1 MRLLARRL
9 AAART
14 TITQQNDEIRELK
27 AELTHQRRQLRL
39 SEEARASLD
48 EQIRILQ
55 AANEADARA
64 AYTRRWV
71 A

>member
-14 TITQQNDEIRELK
+14 TITDQAARIRDLETQL
-27 AELTHQRRQLRL
+27 ARQRRQLRL
-39 SEEARASLD
+39 AEEARARLD
-48 EQIRILQ
+48 EQILVLQ